1 MAAVVPPARQKR
13 LASEVRVVMHRL
25 KEVRRDAAEE
35 VAANVE
41 IKHESKAVLYR
52 VQQAMKRERHLVSEA
67 ASQAAA
73 ARDILVRA
81 PCVLQVIREAASQ
94 LGCSHKLSGDIG
106 TPVNKSIITKAMAGE
121 SSQFDKL
128 HAAVNSYLDEQDI
141 APYSASRD
149 TVHRLLRY
157 ARVKFDTVK
166 PTFTGHKLGVHY
178 CSSYLLV
185 AWIITLLFSAWAAK
199 VNIDAMRRWRR
210 MQRRRRPR
218 PRSRSRS

>member
-1 MAAVVPPARQKR
+1 M
-13 LASEVRVVMHRL
+13 
-25 KEVRRDAAEE
+25 
-35 VAANVE
+35 AANVE

-106 TPVNKSIITKAMAGE
+106 TPVNKSIITRAMAGE

-128 HAAVNSYLDEQDI
+128 HAAVNSYLDEENI

-149 TVHRLLRY
+149 TVHRRSWEMMSLLQPKCQICFHDQDDVAIDVRCSVRGG
-157 ARVKFDTVK
+157 AL
-166 PTFTGHKLGVHY
+166 GH
-178 CSSYLLV
+178 
-185 AWIITLLFSAWAAK
+185 AWIEHVHVDRRHQLATLKSWGD
-199 VNIDAMRRWRR
+199 IEC
-210 MQRRRRPR
+210 
-218 PRSRSRS
+218 